1 MLMWVCGHVD
11 LYESGDVPLCA
22 PPEALEDV
30 PMLGCAYVPMCLCAY
45 VVMLTGVYVAMCL
58 CAQLQLWSCAD
69 AWLCLCGH
77 VGLCERGDVPLCT
90 PRMPCEDVPKRGRAD
105 VSMLVCVVAG
115 MCNCAPSLGP
125 CEDVPM
131 RGCAD
136 VGLRACANVVMC
148 LCAHLGGHV
157 RLCRCAAVRL
167 RACWFVLSW

>member
-1 MLMWVCGHVD
+1 MRGCVYVGMLACANVVMCR
-11 LYESGDVPLCA
+11 CA
-22 PPEALEDV
+22 P
-30 PMLGCAYVPMCLCAY
+30 
-45 VVMLTGVYVAMCL
+45 
-58 CAQLQLWSCAD
+58 
-69 AWLCLCGH
+69 
-77 VGLCERGDVPLCT
+77 

-131 RGCAD
+131 RGRAD

-157 RLCRCAAVRL
+157 RLCRCVEVRL
-167 RACWFVLSW
+167 RACWFVLTW